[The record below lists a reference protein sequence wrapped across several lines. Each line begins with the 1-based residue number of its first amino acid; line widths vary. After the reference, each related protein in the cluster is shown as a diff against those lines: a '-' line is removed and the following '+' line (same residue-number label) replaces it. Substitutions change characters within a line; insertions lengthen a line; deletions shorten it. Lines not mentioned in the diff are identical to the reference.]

1 MWIKKTETF
10 EKQYLQK
17 YENAKLIYQ
26 SCKQNYV
33 YISYNNIFFAHCDFF
48 DLHNTLHAQV
58 GKDAGDSWAVDNL
71 QAAYASDVKPLV
83 GTHL

>member
-1 MWIKKTETF
+1 MFKFPTI
-10 EKQYLQK
+10 
-17 YENAKLIYQ
+17 IYFLLT
-26 SCKQNYV
+26 V
-33 YISYNNIFFAHCDFF
+33 TFF

-71 QAAYASDVKPLV
+71 QAAYASDIKPLV